1 MMMMDDDDHNRWW
14 WWGMMMM
21 DDDDND
27 GGWWWP
33 FKLNLILDHKKV
45 FPCFLCLKYWKEIS
59 FAILGISYFL

>member
-1 MMMMDDDDHNRWW
+1 
-14 WWGMMMM
+14 MMM

-33 FKLNLILDHKKV
+33 FKLNLILDHKKKV
-45 FPCFLCLKYWKEIS
+45 FPLFLGLKYGKEVS